1 MNTVRARQ
9 QRPRRQ
15 LRERLAAFDR
25 HRDDLLAILQTACER
40 KPKTKTFDNEKSWRV
55 LQFMAR
61 AYLEEEARNEE
72 RRMLAPAADRELLNR
87 LGTVLGEGRSKLD
100 EVMQHNVRGR
110 LFLAWCEAHGDPDL
124 TDPVMGLFDANFVK
138 AVGGVLAGL
147 GALELAAIHAAQQF
161 RQGPG
166 RPDGTSVL
174 SHEFIVNLE
183 ATYRNIT
190 GKRCG
195 AGGPFARFTKT
206 FFEALGRH
214 SAQQT
219 VIDAIKYAKR
229 RASSRWGKPLLAK

>member
-1 MNTVRARQ
+1 M
-9 QRPRRQ
+9 
-15 LRERLAAFDR
+15 
-25 HRDDLLAILQTACER
+25 ACSQVHG
-40 KPKTKTFDNEKSWRV
+40 TGVFGG
-55 LQFMAR
+55 
-61 AYLEEEARNEE
+61 EARIEE

-87 LGTVLGEGRSKLD
+87 LGAVLGEGRSKLD
-100 EVMQHNVRGR
+100 EVMQHNVRGSM
-110 LFLAWCEAHGDPDL
+110 FLSWCEAHGNPDL
-124 TDPVMGLFDANFVK
+124 TDPVMGLFDANFDK
-138 AVGGVLAGL
+138 AVAGVLAGL
-147 GALELAAIHAAQQF
+147 AALELAAIHAAQQL

-166 RPDGTSVL
+166 RPHGTSVL
-174 SHEFIVNLE
+174 SHEFIINLE